1 MLLAG
6 RNLVAAVRQLD
17 DQSVLPLLGLSRDRD
32 ALLAEGMLRT
42 PPQFRLQKRVAIA
55 SICAYSPTEVVRMVG
70 TENHEQPGPR
80 RLGLSSKGLCQAPW
94 LRSLP
99 GHGQVADRS
108 QPESTDGALALMS
121 SACHLWAIRSR

>member
-80 RLGLSSKGLCQAPW
+80 RLGLSSNCRPRVYAKL
-94 LRSLP
+94 
-99 GHGQVADRS
+99 HGYDLYQVTEKS
-108 QPESTDGALALMS
+108 QIEANLKAQMEP
-121 SACHLWAIRSR
+121 